1 MTSLGRIPGPSD
13 SRDRDYPMALRLVAA
28 AAPPKSRYWYPGQ
41 ATLDQGSLG
50 ACVGFTGANWMQ
62 NSPVRDKVGN
72 QTGIDLY
79 RACKQI
85 DGIPDVE
92 GTYARA
98 LLKVLQ
104 GQGRVGRYLWAQNP
118 TDIKNWVLTTGPVM
132 VGTAWTESMFTPDA
146 NGYLTVAGNEV
157 GGHEYLIR
165 GYSADRDAYLCRNS
179 WGADWGI
186 HKGSSWYGRGGEF
199 LLKRA
204 DLEKLVFQMWGDAIG
219 VDEVPVR

>member
-1 MTSLGRIPGPSD
+1 
-13 SRDRDYPMALRLVAA
+13 
-28 AAPPKSRYWYPGQ
+28 
-41 ATLDQGSLG
+41 
-50 ACVGFTGANWMQ
+50 MQ

-85 DGIPDVE
+85 DGIPNEE

-132 VGTAWTESMFTPDA
+132 VGTTVDGSFEDYTEMPS
-146 NGYLTVAGNEV
+146 
-157 GGHEYLIR
+157 
-165 GYSADRDAYLCRNS
+165 
-179 WGADWGI
+179 
-186 HKGSSWYGRGGEF
+186 
-199 LLKRA
+199 
-204 DLEKLVFQMWGDAIG
+204 
-219 VDEVPVR
+219 